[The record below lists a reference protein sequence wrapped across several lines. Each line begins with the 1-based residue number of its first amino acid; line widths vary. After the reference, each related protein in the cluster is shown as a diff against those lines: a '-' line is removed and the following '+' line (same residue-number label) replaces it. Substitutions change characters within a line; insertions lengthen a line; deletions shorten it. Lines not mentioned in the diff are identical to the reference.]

1 MQPSVSLIAVRCDRL
16 IDAGSSFLMAFPS
29 LDLNGFAAL
38 AKAEA
43 SDTRELI
50 DLRTGSDDFACHSW
64 CHRNGRLETA
74 PSY

>member
-43 SDTRELI
+43 SDTRELVH
-50 DLRTGSDDFACHSW
+50 LLTHSGDFAYHSW
-64 CHRNGRLETA
+64 CHRNGRFETA